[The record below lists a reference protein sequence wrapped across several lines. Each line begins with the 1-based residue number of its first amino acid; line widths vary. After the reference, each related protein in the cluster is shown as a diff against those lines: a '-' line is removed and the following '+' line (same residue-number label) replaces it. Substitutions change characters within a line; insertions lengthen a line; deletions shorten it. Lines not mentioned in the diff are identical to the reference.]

1 MKQHIWENYFILIR
15 TGIVAVLEIYL
26 LMYAD
31 DLQKLT
37 YGTLFGAALFF
48 GVTVLSVC
56 IRKKRMLI
64 CLKLLLAVFMAQSID
79 VSFFMLF
86 FLSALEVISEWKLPA
101 VWYPFSIVIVVF
113 TKMEHME
120 LWLLLAVL
128 IALVYFQHDKVVFF
142 YRYFAKDEEIVG
154 FLLKHHLQTKE
165 AEYANS
171 LKESRMQSENMI
183 LEEKNRISQALHDKL
198 GHSINGSVYQLEA
211 CKVLMDKDVQT
222 TKQMLQAV
230 INNLRSSMDEIREIL
245 RKERP
250 KKYKLAIMQLKHLC
264 DDCKERGIDCSLSME
279 GNIDEIP
286 EELLEI
292 ILDNAYEAVSN
303 SMKYAR
309 CTRIYISLEKLN
321 QVVKCIICDN
331 GIGCEKITYGMGLSG
346 MRERMRR
353 VGGFLDFESD
363 VGFTVKMLLPIET
376 EKERD
381 GTNGKNES
389 NHRR

>member
-128 IALVYFQHDKVVFF
+128 IALVYFQHDKVVVF